1 MGFFAT
7 FWIWMNGQLATYIG
21 NNTARLADILEP
33 TVVTVATIY
42 VMAWGY
48 LHLTGQIEEPVV
60 TGLKRIAILALVL
73 GVCLHLWLYN
83 TVIVDTFYNAPAQL
97 AAAVVGAR
105 DTVGTIDAI
114 WSRGGEVA
122 GFLWSNGS
130 GHGLFG
136 DIGFYMAALVV
147 WIFMG
152 LLCVYA
158 MFLIALSSIA
168 LAVLLALGPL
178 FIAGLFFDSTRRFFS
193 AWLAQL
199 ATYGLIT
206 ILTVMIGSLLLQIV
220 QTYATQTAARG
231 SAILTVDAINMVLV
245 AVLAFLLLRQVMPI
259 ASGLAGGLALSSFGM
274 VSRATTMGMRASAG
288 GVVKAAGFTKQ
299 HLQGYSGEM
308 RAFFRS
314 AGRFANRA
322 TGRVGALNENWRYP
336 R

>member
-1 MGFFAT
+1 
-7 FWIWMNGQLATYIG
+7 
-21 NNTARLADILEP
+21 
-33 TVVTVATIY
+33 
-42 VMAWGY
+42 
-48 LHLTGQIEEPVV
+48 
-60 TGLKRIAILALVL
+60 
-73 GVCLHLWLYN
+73 
-83 TVIVDTFYNAPAQL
+83 
-97 AAAVVGAR
+97 
-105 DTVGTIDAI
+105 
-114 WSRGGEVA
+114 
-122 GFLWSNGS
+122 
-130 GHGLFG
+130 
-136 DIGFYMAALVV
+136 
-147 WIFMG
+147 
-152 LLCVYA
+152 
-158 MFLIALSSIA
+158 
-168 LAVLLALGPL
+168 
-178 FIAGLFFDSTRRFFS
+178 
-193 AWLAQL
+193 LAQL

-220 QTYATQTAARG
+220 QSYATQTAARG